1 MTGFKTKKVIEW
13 LKIVSNI
20 FLGVILLITIFI
32 LINYRQEVNEV
43 IGGNDP
49 ERLMQK
55 YEEKTNTKCLC
66 ADPNYGQVIYVSLL
80 SE

>member
-1 MTGFKTKKVIEW
+1 MTGLKTETVIEW

-20 FLGVILLITIFI
+20 FLGVILLITIFMI
-32 LINYRQEVNEV
+32 INYRQEVNEV

-55 YEEKTNTKCLC
+55 YEEETNTKCLC
-66 ADPNYGQVIYVSLL
+66 TDPNYGQVIYVSSLP
-80 SE
+80 E